1 MKTIDNN
8 KSEAAFKQ
16 PVVIYQSIDYDDA
29 QDVQDYLSAIA
40 ESDVTISKGRNGDLL
55 QISVEGDDEAVTA
68 FVDAYREGFDG
79 IIKGAGKDGWVKPE
93 DVMWYPKAEACKGE
107 GCDKPEGCDKGEGC
121 DKEEGCDKPA
131 EEKLCKA
138 FEVLTKSVLT
148 CCNKL
153 AKDQSLAGEFDD
165 EVIYAEDA
173 VKNAVESFQQMGE
186 AVKVLKKA
194 LESHKNEDNMEVIGI
209 LSDAI
214 SKIVAD
220 DVAADVDTEE
230 EGGESVIDQVERE
243 YGTEPVGGEEPEGE
257 DTTEF

>member
-1 MKTIDNN
+1 MKNNN

-16 PVVIYQSIDYDDA
+16 PVIIYQSTDYDDT

-40 ESDVTISKGRNGDLL
+40 ESDVTISKTRNGDLV
-55 QISVEGDDEAVTA
+55 QVAVEGDDEAVTA
-68 FVDAYREGFDG
+68 FIDAYREGFDG

-121 DKEEGCDKPA
+121 DKPA

-148 CCNKL
+148 CCDNL

-173 VKNAVESFQQMGE
+173 VKNAVESFKQMGE

-220 DVAADVDTEE
+220 DVAGDVDAEE

-243 YGTEPVGGEEPEGE
+243 YGNEPEGGEEPEGE
-257 DTTEF
+257 EEPTEF